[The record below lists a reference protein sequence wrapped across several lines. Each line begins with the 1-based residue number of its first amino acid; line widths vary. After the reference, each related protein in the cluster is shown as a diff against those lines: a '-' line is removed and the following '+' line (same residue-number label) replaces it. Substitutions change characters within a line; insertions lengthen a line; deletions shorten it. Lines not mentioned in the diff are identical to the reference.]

1 MRSRLRPIICT
12 CLAVFCAAALARPA
26 AAAPPGAVRRHPNLR
41 GEIMIL
47 VYHRFGPKDSRW
59 TRAYSSFDRDL
70 AELEAQGYRPITLR
84 AYATGD
90 TATPAGTTPVVITFD
105 DSTNHQVKFTP
116 GGQIAPDCALAHWL
130 AFSRRHPDFPFRG
143 VFFINPGPYGRSAFD
158 QPRFALAKMKLI
170 LKLGGEIGNHTLT
183 HANLRHST
191 PAQVRR
197 EIGLA
202 QYYLRRE
209 LPGYAVVSFA
219 LPYGEYPN
227 PRSLSW
233 QGVWTET
240 NAGRGLPASVRWQYR
255 SVVKVGAG
263 PAPSPLVAGFDPHFL
278 PRIQAFDPEIDH
290 WLRYFQLHPHLRFV
304 SDGQDHSLAPPPGLG
319 MDQGRVRRGPAG
331 AQAELAPTATPGRR

>member
-1 MRSRLRPIICT
+1 MRVSCRPAIGI
-12 CLAVFCAAALARPA
+12 CLAVLCAAALALPA
-26 AAAPPGAVRRHPNLR
+26 AAAGPVVLRRRPNLH

-59 TRAYSSFDRDL
+59 TRAYTSFDRDL
-70 AELEAQGYRPITLR
+70 AALESQGYRPITLR
-84 AYATGD
+84 AYASGD

-116 GGQIAPDCALAHWL
+116 GGQVAPDCALAHWL

-197 EIGLA
+197 QIGLA
-202 QYYLRRE
+202 QFYLHRE
-209 LPGYAVVSFA
+209 LPGYQVVSFA
-219 LPYGEYPN
+219 LPYGVYPL
-227 PRSLSW
+227 PKSLSW
-233 QGVWTET
+233 QGVWT
-240 NAGRGLPASVRWQYR
+240 NAAPSHRLPASVAWHYQ

-263 PAPSPLVAGFDPHFL
+263 PAPSPFVAGFKPHFL
-278 PRIQAFDPEIDH
+278 PRVQAFDPVIDY
-290 WLRYFQLHPHLRFV
+290 WLRYFRLHPRDRFV
-304 SDGQDHSLAPPPGLG
+304 SDGHSHPIVGQRIPH
-319 MDQGRVRRGPAG
+319 
-331 AQAELAPTATPGRR
+331 